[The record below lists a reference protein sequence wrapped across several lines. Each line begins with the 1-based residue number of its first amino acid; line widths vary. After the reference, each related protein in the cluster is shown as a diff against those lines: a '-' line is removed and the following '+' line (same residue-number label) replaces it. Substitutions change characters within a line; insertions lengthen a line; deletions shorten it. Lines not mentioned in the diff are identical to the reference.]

1 MIIFPDKRQRG
12 SMLVMTLFV
21 IIILAFLGITMM
33 NLLSSSN
40 QSVVYEVLGARAK
53 MAAQSGVQRLLSTA
67 FPLNSPVATCST
79 TITSNAAFSTGDG
92 LENCSYQATCTT
104 TQVVKQNVDYN
115 YYRFE
120 STGICRANDI
130 WASRTFELD
139 AFEER

>member
-1 MIIFPDKRQRG
+1 MITFPRLRQQG

-21 IIILAFLGITMM
+21 IIVLSFLGVTMV

-40 QSVVYEVLGARAK
+40 QAVVYEVLGARAK
-53 MAAQSGVQRLLSTA
+53 MAAQSGVQRLLTTA
-67 FPLNSPVATCST
+67 FPLNASIADCSVTISSP
-79 TITSNAAFSTGDG
+79 AAFSSGSG

-104 TQVVKQNVDYN
+104 TQVVKKNVNYN

-120 STGICRANDI
+120 STGVCQANDI

>member
-1 MIIFPDKRQRG
+1 
-12 SMLVMTLFV
+12 MTLFV
-21 IIILAFLGITMM
+21 IIILAFLGVTMV

-67 FPLNSPVATCST
+67 FPLNSGIANCNT
-79 TITSNAAFSTGDG
+79 TVVSNAAFSTGSG

-120 STGICRANDI
+120 STGICQANDI
-130 WASRTFELD
+130 WTSRSVELD